1 MKKKIEVGT
10 VIFIVIVAIVLS
22 CIATYMYLTS
32 LMPSLV
38 AKETFYDKIAEVNK
52 TVEQRYVGEVDE
64 KASMDSLLSGYVSGI
79 DKYST
84 YLDADS
90 YASYTAQ
97 LDGKYSGVGI
107 TVKYVTNTGLLKV
120 IDIKSNSPADT
131 VGIKIGDFISKIG
144 DTNIADIS
152 YEEAIALLKAENGT
166 EISMVIIRDD
176 KEIEKKVTVAE
187 YLTSS
192 VEFEMIY
199 GDVGYVAIS
208 EFDNTT
214 YDDFK
219 KAVEQLNTQGASKF
233 IFDVRNNTGG
243 SLGAVVNILDYLLP
257 EGVLV
262 TLQDKAGQKKE
273 YTSGKDFLDKE
284 YTVIIN
290 GSTYSGGELFAAAI
304 RDFKTGKLVGETTY
318 GKGYAQELIPLSDGA
333 LYLSTKL
340 YFPPNGENYEGVGV
354 SPDVEIAL
362 TPELED
368 RFYELKP
375 SEDLQIVA
383 ALNALGVKVATPE
396 TDTSTQTE
404 DSVD

>member
-22 CIATYMYLTS
+22 CMATYMYLTS
-32 LMPSLV
+32 IMPSLV

-107 TVKYVTNTGLLKV
+107 TVKYVTNSGLLKV
-120 IDIKSNSPADT
+120 IDVKSNSPADKI
-131 VGIKIGDFISKIG
+131 GIKIGDFISKIG

-152 YEEAIALLKAENGT
+152 YEEAISLLKAENGT
-166 EISMVIIRDD
+166 EISMVILRED
-176 KEIEKKVTVAE
+176 KELAKKVTVAE

-214 YDDFK
+214 YEDFK
-219 KAVEQLNTQGASKF
+219 KAVDQLNTQGASKF

-273 YTSGKDFLDKE
+273 YTSGKTFFDKN
-284 YTVIIN
+284 YTVLIN

-304 RDFKTGKLVGETTY
+304 RDFKKGKLVGETTY

-354 SPDVEIAL
+354 SPDIEVAL
-362 TPELED
+362 TPDLEE
-368 RFYELKP
+368 RFYELSP

-383 ALNALGVKVATPE
+383 ALDALGVKVAS
-396 TDTSTQTE
+396 TDTTTQTD
-404 DSVD
+404 DSEK